1 MRVEKASFQQ
11 KAEQYVPR
19 ETKKESKIQKIQ
31 AKKLQKK
38 LYGWVIIFYNF
49 RMKMTN
55 KQGKASKS
63 SLLKMFLIPISFK
76 MMKKFKKGKERFK
89 Q

>member
-19 ETKKESKIQKIQ
+19 ETKKDSKIQKIQ

-38 LYGWVIIFYNF
+38 LYGWVILFIILEL
-49 RMKMTN
+49 R
-55 KQGKASKS
+55 
-63 SLLKMFLIPISFK
+63 
-76 MMKKFKKGKERFK
+76 
-89 Q
+89 